1 MNPQNTET
9 QQLTSTLLTQ
19 YQTTRTYSE
28 QFCKP
33 LMPEDYQPQPV
44 DFASP
49 PKWHLS
55 HITWFF
61 EEMILKKFE
70 SDYQPFNEAFSF
82 LFNSYYQSVGERAVR
97 AERGAI
103 TRPTVS
109 EVYAYRKYVDQ
120 HMTMLLEKPVS
131 PELEE
136 LVILGINHEQQHQ
149 ELLITDL
156 KHTFSL
162 NQLHPVYSSDG
173 DRTADQN
180 KTSGWI
186 NMKEGIYEI
195 GHAGRGFS
203 FDNELG
209 RHRVFLDNYEISNQL
224 VTCGEYLEF
233 IEAGGYQ
240 DFKYWLD
247 EGWSWI
253 TQNRV
258 IAPLYWKKSDGD
270 KNSWSQ
276 YTLAGLKKI
285 NREAILSHISF
296 YEAQAYATWKNLRL
310 PTEFEWEAAA
320 AQLDWGKRWEWTYS
334 AYLPYPGFKIADG
347 AVGEYNGKFM
357 VSQMVLRGSS
367 VATSP
372 GHERHTYRN
381 FFHPKYRWQYTGIRL
396 ARSVHKNE

>member
-1 MNPQNTET
+1 MNSQTT
-9 QQLTSTLLTQ
+9 DIKSSTTTLLTQ
-19 YQTTRTYSE
+19 YQTTRKYSE
-28 QFCKP
+28 ELCQP
-33 LMPEDYQPQPV
+33 LNTEDYLPQPV

-61 EEMILKKFE
+61 EEMILKKFQKN
-70 SDYQPFNEAFSF
+70 YQPFNEAFSF
-82 LFNSYYQSVGERAVR
+82 LFNSYYQTVGERAVR

-109 EVYAYRKYVDQ
+109 EVYAYRKYVDEQ
-120 HMTMLLEKPVS
+120 MARLLENPVS

-162 NQLHPVYSSDG
+162 NPLHPVYKKDG
-173 DRTADQN
+173 DRTSDQN
-180 KTSGWI
+180 KTKGWI
-186 NMKEGIYEI
+186 KMTEGIYEI
-195 GHAGRGFS
+195 GHDGNGFS

-209 RHRVFLDNYEISNQL
+209 RHRVFLDQYEIANQL

-233 IEAGGYQ
+233 INAGGYQ
-240 DFKYWLD
+240 NFKYWLD
-247 EGWSWI
+247 EGWSWVTENKI
-253 TQNRV
+253 T
-258 IAPLYWKKSDGD
+258 APLYWKKTENKQD
-270 KNSWSQ
+270 SWSQ
-276 YTLAGLKKI
+276 YTLAGLKAI
-285 NREAILSHISF
+285 NPDAILSHVSF
-296 YEAQAYATWKNLRL
+296 YEAQAYASWKKMRL

-320 AQLDWGKRWEWTYS
+320 QEFDWGKRWEWTYS
-334 AYLPYPGFKIADG
+334 AYLPYPGFRIADG

-396 ARSVHKNE
+396 ARSAK